1 VNTEAHANGREP
13 VLELRALSKSFGGLR
28 AVRDVTLKIMPGDR
42 KAIIGPN
49 GAGKTTLFNLITG
62 IFPATSGQV
71 VLFGQDVTRWPSHR
85 RTALGMARTFQI
97 TSLFPKLTVLDNVLL
112 AIQGLRRSKFVMWR
126 FLSSY
131 RDFYDRAHGLLERAR
146 FLDRKDTEV
155 RYLSHGEQRQLEI
168 ILGLASDPKILLLDE
183 PAAGLSSGE
192 SSEMIRF
199 LAHLDRNLA
208 ILLIEHDM
216 DVVFDVAEHI
226 SVLHFGEILEA
237 GAALLGRNGVGKTT
251 LVNSIV
257 GFNRPRRGKVL
268 FKGTDITEVS
278 SFETVRSGMGL
289 VPQGRRVFPT
299 LSVEENLMVAER
311 SVDRRGWNMERV
323 YALFPRLRERRSQR
337 ARTLSGG
344 EQQMLA
350 IGRGLMTNPD
360 CLIMDE
366 PSEGLAPI
374 IIQGLWQA
382 IARLKEEGHSILL
395 VEQNASLALQLVD
408 YVHVMSKGQVVY
420 SARPEELRAN
430 DEIKSRYLGI

>member
-1 VNTEAHANGREP
+1 MNTQAHASGREP

-49 GAGKTTLFNLITG
+49 GAGKTTLFNLITV

-237 GAALLGRNGVGKTT
+237 GAAEQ
-251 LVNSIV
+251 I
-257 GFNRPRRGKVL
+257 
-268 FKGTDITEVS
+268 
-278 SFETVRSGMGL
+278 
-289 VPQGRRVFPT
+289 
-299 LSVEENLMVAER
+299 
-311 SVDRRGWNMERV
+311 
-323 YALFPRLRERRSQR
+323 RRS
-337 ARTLSGG
+337 
-344 EQQMLA
+344 EKVQQ
-350 IGRGLMTNPD
+350 
-360 CLIMDE
+360 
-366 PSEGLAPI
+366 
-374 IIQGLWQA
+374 
-382 IARLKEEGHSILL
+382 
-395 VEQNASLALQLVD
+395 V
-408 YVHVMSKGQVVY
+408 
-420 SARPEELRAN
+420 
-430 DEIKSRYLGI
+430 YLGTA

>member
-1 VNTEAHANGREP
+1 MNTQAHANGREP

-97 TSLFPKLTVLDNVLL
+97 TSLFPKLSVLDNVLL

-146 FLDRKDTEV
+146 FLDRKDIEV

-237 GAALLGRNGVGKTT
+237 GAAEQ
-251 LVNSIV
+251 I
-257 GFNRPRRGKVL
+257 
-268 FKGTDITEVS
+268 
-278 SFETVRSGMGL
+278 
-289 VPQGRRVFPT
+289 
-299 LSVEENLMVAER
+299 
-311 SVDRRGWNMERV
+311 
-323 YALFPRLRERRSQR
+323 RRS
-337 ARTLSGG
+337 
-344 EQQMLA
+344 EKVQQ
-350 IGRGLMTNPD
+350 I
-360 CLIMDE
+360 
-366 PSEGLAPI
+366 
-374 IIQGLWQA
+374 
-382 IARLKEEGHSILL
+382 
-395 VEQNASLALQLVD
+395 
-408 YVHVMSKGQVVY
+408 
-420 SARPEELRAN
+420 
-430 DEIKSRYLGI
+430 YLGTA